1 MQAFRPIWLVLLLL
15 WGATACEPTQSPR
28 ETGCQSCHQPQATT
42 GLGLEIPHA
51 RFALRCEDCH
61 GGDPEKLTVEEAHVT
76 NPGMVQVIE
85 GLSAQELLL
94 LDTDYLRFVNPGH
107 PAAVN
112 ASCGSGSPQAAAG
125 AGCHQAIVDTVR
137 LSVHATSVG
146 IINVARFERGI
157 APSRAPSKAILAT
170 TNESFQSSTAPRFTY
185 SGLDALELETLQ
197 GAGPADPRPYAD
209 NFQNKRCTQCH
220 INGYGGGV
228 APDRDGLYRGVGCAA
243 CHMPYGHDGLS
254 KSTGPLIEKTTPA
267 HAERHELVRHAP
279 MRTCETCHNR
289 SSRIALQFKGW
300 REAAEGEQDSL
311 PNAEFV
317 QTVEY
322 GRAAR
327 TYLSDEDT
335 TNDFDE
341 TPPDIHQA
349 VGMHCIDCHVG
360 VDVHG
365 DGNIRPNMGAEVGIE
380 CSDCHGTFVAK
391 ATESEGAFRNTG
403 GSRLERLTRTDSGLA
418 LELISGES
426 LPVPQVVDLV
436 QTPTVMSAHDP
447 QAHGTLE
454 CYACHSVWMQNILQ
468 TDQILD
474 LRASEVDPL
483 VGQETPG
490 KTSEILRRSVIDAY
504 LLGINVD
511 GQIGP
516 FLAEHA
522 PLTVIASCDPRTDT
536 ATCTE
541 DLNSATPG
549 KRIVDG
555 WLGESFEGRAGL
567 TFRPVVPHTV
577 GAGNAVRSCTDCHPT
592 QDAANLPAV
601 RAVYGF
607 GTGEHMLLEP
617 ASGRTFDLLR
627 MIDDAGTSTSA
638 LGTLLA
644 RPLQPE
650 RIQKALDTTVR

>member
-1 MQAFRPIWLVLLLL
+1 MQAFRPISLVLLLV
-15 WGATACEPTQSPR
+15 WGAAACEPNQTPR
-28 ETGCQSCHQPQATT
+28 QAGCQSCHQPEVGA
-42 GLGLEIPHA
+42 GLEIPHA

-61 GGDPEKLTVEEAHVT
+61 GGAPDKLTVEEAHVT
-76 NPGMVQVIE
+76 NPAMVQVIE
-85 GLSAQELLL
+85 GLSTDELLV
-94 LDTDYLRFVNPGH
+94 LDADYLRFVNPAH
-107 PAAVN
+107 PAVVN

-146 IINVARFERGI
+146 IVNIPRFDRGI
-157 APSRAPSKAILAT
+157 LESRAPSKAVLAT
-170 TNESFQSSTAPRFTY
+170 KNESFQSSTAPRFTY
-185 SGLDALELETLQ
+185 SGLDALQLETL
-197 GAGPADPRPYAD
+197 AAADPADPRTYAD
-209 NFQNKRCTQCH
+209 NFQSKRCTQCH
-220 INGYGGGV
+220 INGYGGGID
-228 APDRDGLYRGVGCAA
+228 PGRDGLYRGVGCAA

-254 KSTGPLIEKTTPA
+254 KSGGPLIEKTTPS
-267 HAERHELVRHAP
+267 HAEKHELVRHAP
-279 MRTCETCHNR
+279 VAACETCHNR
-289 SSRIALQFKGW
+289 SSRIALQYKGW

-311 PNAEFV
+311 PNATFVETAEF
-317 QTVEY
+317 

-327 TYLSDEDT
+327 TYVIDEDS

-349 VGMHCIDCHVG
+349 RGMHCVDCHVG
-360 VDVHG
+360 GDVHG

-380 CSDCHGTFVAK
+380 CSDCHGTFLAP
-391 ATESEGAFRNTG
+391 ATETEGVFRNTG
-403 GSRLERLTRTDSGLA
+403 GSRLVRLTRADSGLVLA
-418 LELISGES
+418 LISGES
-426 LPVPQVVDLV
+426 RSVPQVVDLV

-447 QAHGTLE
+447 DVHAALE

-474 LRASEVDPL
+474 LRGSEIDPL
-483 VGQETPG
+483 VGEQTPG
-490 KTSEILRRSVIDAY
+490 VATEVLRRSTLEAY

-511 GQIGP
+511 GKIGP
-516 FLAEHA
+516 FLADHA
-522 PLTVIASCDPRTDT
+522 PLTVLAPCDPRTDT

-555 WLGESFEGRAGL
+555 WLGASSEGRVGL
-567 TFRPVVPHTV
+567 SFRPVVPHTI
-577 GAGNAVRSCTDCHPT
+577 GAGNAVRSCSDCHPT
-592 QDAANLPAV
+592 DDAASLPAV
-601 RAVYGF
+601 RSVYGY
-607 GTGEHMLLEP
+607 GSGEHMFTDST
-617 ASGRTFDLLR
+617 SGRSYDLLR

-650 RIQKALDTTVR
+650 RIQKAIETIVR